1 MAAFDQSI
9 TLAIPRHGAITTVRN
24 VLLDAEQVIS
34 LREAPILIGF
44 KGEWGYVFV
53 AMADKPNVTQ
63 LRLMIDKAGK
73 VRDAFRAHDARQALA
88 VIIQTPR
95 YNNAQLH
102 ADAAA
107 RLHAVRNGIA
117 RIDGNEPSAVA
128 ARPNMF
134 SGRSLLRRLAD

>member
-9 TLAIPRHGAITTVRN
+9 TLATPRHGAILAVRN
-24 VLLDAEQVIS
+24 VLLDADRVIS
-34 LREAPILIGF
+34 LREAPILIGL

-63 LRLMIDKAGK
+63 LRLVIDKAGK
-73 VRDAFRAHDARQALA
+73 VRDAFRAHGAHQALD
-88 VIIQTPR
+88 IIVQTPR
-95 YNNAQLH
+95 CHNAQLR

-117 RIDGNEPSAVA
+117 RIDVNEIPTLAS
-128 ARPNMF
+128 RQNMAN
-134 SGRSLLRRLAD
+134 GRSLLRRLAD